1 MATTTTETTH
11 GLTYPVARVIEVTA
25 ICRCRLLLLSVSLT
39 IPVTGLRSLLATAMG
54 VTVMGKL
61 FTIPF
66 TNYNSLRWNGM
77 KLWNLTQPEDPYRRA
92 GVVW

>member
-54 VTVMGKL
+54 VTGSACQYIWLECFHLSM
-61 FTIPF
+61 P
-66 TNYNSLRWNGM
+66 S
-77 KLWNLTQPEDPYRRA
+77 PYDL
-92 GVVW
+92 